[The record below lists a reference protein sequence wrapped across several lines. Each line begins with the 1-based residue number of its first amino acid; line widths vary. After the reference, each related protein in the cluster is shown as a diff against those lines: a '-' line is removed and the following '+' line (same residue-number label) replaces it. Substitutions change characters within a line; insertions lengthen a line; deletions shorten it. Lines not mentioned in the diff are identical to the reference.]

1 MKYLEAYNQWLNDP
15 LLDPETRSE
24 LAQLSGN
31 DAEIQ
36 DRFFT
41 DLEFGTGGLRGILGA
56 GTNRMNIYTVR
67 KATQGLAN
75 YILMQD
81 AKAKSM
87 GVAIAYDSRRLSK
100 EFAMETAL
108 VLNGNGIKTYLFKEL
123 RPTPMLSFAV
133 RYLGCV
139 SGVVIT
145 ASHNPKEYN
154 GYKAYWADGGQ
165 VTSPRDVEIIDEVNK
180 ITDFSQIKV
189 AQKEEAEKAGL
200 FNLIEEETDQAFYKE
215 VLALSVN
222 KNLPGAKDICIVYTP
237 FNGAG
242 NTPVREVLKAAGFT
256 NVHTVKEQTEPDPDF
271 TTIGYPNP
279 ESRDAFALALKLA
292 KEVNADIILATD
304 PDADRVG
311 AVVKH
316 NNEYIFLTGNMVGQ
330 LLTEYILAGRSAGG
344 NLPENAMVIS
354 TIVST
359 RLTSKIAENYK
370 VSYMDVLTGFKH
382 IAAQI
387 LQSELSGAEKFV
399 FGFEESIGYL
409 AGTHCRDKDAVSATM
424 LICEMAAQLK
434 SRNMTLIDALN
445 ELYSKYGYSKEYTE
459 SITLKGLEGLSN
471 IKKIMATLRENPPT
485 EINGS
490 KVSVMRD
497 YSTSKEYN
505 KLSGTEAE
513 INLPKSDVLYYLL
526 EDQSWVCV
534 RPSGTEPKIKVYFGV
549 CTKNEEEANQLMQ
562 ALTADMLKLIDNS
575 YN

>member
-1 MKYLEAYNQWLNDP
+1 MKYLETYNQWLNDP
-15 LLDPETRSE
+15 LLDPETRLE
-24 LAQLSGN
+24 LEQLSGN

-56 GTNRMNIYTVR
+56 GSNRMNIYTVR

-75 YILMQD
+75 YILKQEAQ
-81 AKAKSM
+81 AKDM

-100 EFAMETAL
+100 EFALETAL
-108 VLNGNGIKTYLFKEL
+108 VLNGNGIKTYVFREL

-133 RYLGCV
+133 RHLGCI

-189 AQKEEAEKAGL
+189 ANQQEAEKAGL
-200 FNLIEEETDQAFYKE
+200 FNYIEKETDEAFYKE

-222 KNLPGAKDICIVYTP
+222 KNLPGAKDLCIVYTP

-242 NTPVREVLKAAGFT
+242 NMPVREVLKSAGFT
-256 NVHTVKEQTEPDPDF
+256 NVHTVKEQTEPDPNF

-279 ESRDAFALALKLA
+279 ESHEAFALALKLA
-292 KEVNADIILATD
+292 NEVNADIILATD

-311 AVVKH
+311 VVVNH
-316 NNEYIFLTGNMVGQ
+316 NKEYIFLTGNMVGQ
-330 LLTEYILAGRSAGG
+330 LLTEYILSGRSEKG
-344 NLPENAMVIS
+344 NLPDNAMVIS

-370 VSYMDVLTGFKH
+370 VDYMDVLTGFKH
-382 IAAQI
+382 IAARI
-387 LQSELSGAEKFV
+387 LESEITGDKKFV

-424 LICEMAAQLK
+424 LVCELAAQLK
-434 SRNMTLIDALN
+434 SRNMTLVDALN
-445 ELYSKYGYSKEYTE
+445 EMYAKYGYTKEYTE

-471 IKKIMATLRENPPT
+471 IKKIMAALRENPPAV
-485 EINGS
+485 INGS
-490 KVSVMRD
+490 KVDLMRD
-497 YSTSKEYN
+497 YSNLTEYN
-505 KLSGTEAE
+505 KLTGTNTV
-513 INLPKSDVLYYLL
+513 INLPKSDVLYFRL
-526 EDQSWVCV
+526 EDESWVCV

-549 CTKNEEEANQLMQ
+549 CTKNEQEANELMQ
-562 ALTADMLKLIDNS
+562 ALTADMLKVIDTC
-575 YN
+575 YK